1 MGRMCLKYIE
11 VWVLKIYYCFNWCIG
26 MKVNF
31 EKLKFVIKRLFV

>member
-31 EKLKFVIKRLFV
+31 EIKICY